1 MQRLIGTITAGAGE
15 SKSNHTTTVTPAFAV
30 PPTARK
36 VELYTDDADIRVT
49 WGPDAA
55 SFDQFDPA
63 AYAPPF
69 SPQSTLAATVNDC
82 KLDAGFAKTVDL
94 GYYGAPHVFAAFST
108 AGGAVKVSVKD

>member
-1 MQRLIGTITAGAGE
+1 MQRLVGTITVPAGN
-15 SKSNHTTTVTPAFAV
+15 SRNNHDTAVPFAV

-36 VELYTDDADIRVT
+36 VELYTDDADIRMR
-49 WGPDAA
+49 WGPDGV

-69 SPQSTLAATVNDC
+69 ATQSTLAATVNDV

-94 GYYGAPHVFAAFST
+94 NHYGAPHVFAAFST
-108 AGGAVKVSVKD
+108 AGGSVKVSVKD